1 MVAER
6 VEISAGSEGLEV
18 PRATEATTSTSLGFE
33 LIEVEQFVL
42 HLSAPVEADEG
53 AGSWIAFSEDWES
66 PDDSVFDNLAEDAD
80 LR

>member
-18 PRATEATTSTSLGFE
+18 VRATEATTSTSLGFE
-33 LIEVEQFVL
+33 LIEVEHFEL
-42 HLSAPVEADEG
+42 HLSAPIEADEVS
-53 AGSWIAFSEDWES
+53 AGWTAFSEDWES
-66 PDDSVFDNLAEDAD
+66 LEDSVFDNLIEDAG